1 MHLSRRELLTAAA
14 GLLVSGCA
22 VRSTAGSGP
31 QTIAPPDIVTKHGQ
45 ALDPRLRLSLPA
57 GAIDPANVH
66 RFEAATRVAVT
77 VRHQP
82 SMSGLLLDLAAGAQG
97 SIDVALV
104 DAPTLTYLIQERLV
118 EPIDRTLVP
127 NLQWLGRPY
136 ADPPYDPGSAH
147 SVGKDYSVIGYA
159 ASVDDLIDPADTW
172 RGLFELAAAVPG
184 SVAVPDDALT
194 VVGAALLA
202 SGHAWSSSARGDLD
216 DARKLLVHAR
226 RGLDVGGDIDRHSL
240 GRHHLAAVC
249 TGLGFRKAGERTK
262 FVVPLEG
269 TVIRMRS
276 YCILALAPD
285 PVSAHAWLNAAL
297 DPFTARRNV
306 LATRIA
312 STVDQA
318 QYLLPSSVLD
328 DPAIYPPP
336 EVADRIR
343 FATVSPAGAAARA
356 ALWEEVRP

>member
-1 MHLSRRELLTAAA
+1 VHLSRRELLTAAA
-14 GLLVSGCA
+14 GLLASGCA
-22 VRSTAGSGP
+22 VRDTAGSGP
-31 QTIAPPDIVTKHGQ
+31 QTIAPPDVVTKHGQ

-66 RFEAATRVAVT
+66 RFEAATKVAVT
-77 VRHQP
+77 MRHQP
-82 SMSGLLLDLAAGAQG
+82 SMSELLLDLAAGAQG

-104 DAPTLTYLIQERLV
+104 DGPTLTYLIQERLV

-127 NLQWLGRPY
+127 NLQWLGRPF
-136 ADPPYDPGSAH
+136 ADPPYDPGSGR

-159 ASVDDLIDPADTW
+159 VSVEDLIDPADTW
-172 RGLFELAAAVPG
+172 RGLFRLAASVPG
-184 SVAVPDDALT
+184 SVAVPDDPVT

-202 SGHAWSSSARGDLD
+202 SGHAWSSSSRTDLD
-216 DARKLLVHAR
+216 DARTLLVRAR
-226 RGLDVGGDIDRHSL
+226 QGLDVDGGVDRRSL
-240 GRHHLAAVC
+240 GRHHLAAIC
-249 TGLGFRKAGERTK
+249 TGLGFRKAGDRTK

-297 DPFTARRNV
+297 DPFTARRDV

-312 STVDQA
+312 STVDQTD
-318 QYLLPSSVLD
+318 YLLPSAVLD

-336 EVADRIR
+336 GVSARIR
-343 FATVSPAGAAARA
+343 FPTVSPAAAAARS